1 MQTFNIWN
9 KFDLRGSKVIF
20 VIFALLCVA
29 SSSLAQSRSSG
40 MTLRRLN
47 YDQKKMHYG
56 FQIGLFTS
64 NLNIRHSEN
73 FAQGLD
79 SAVAIS
85 PNRHV
90 SFSLGFI
97 VNRSLGNELW
107 DVRLLPN
114 VSFYA
119 HSVDY
124 YFDTDQ
130 IAGTGPGG
138 ETDISNGT
146 LESVQIENAT
156 TFLELPVMFKYKS
169 IRRRNHRFYL
179 IGGVTGSV
187 GVGGKRGG
195 EDPRNLGLNNYN
207 LEVSYG
213 VGFDGYM
220 QFFNFAPELRFS
232 HGVVNMLKPGNNI
245 YTNNL
250 DRITTHKVALYL
262 NFEG

>member
-1 MQTFNIWN
+1 MQTINFRD
-9 KFDLRGSKVIF
+9 KFHIRSAKIALAL
-20 VIFALLCVA
+20 FACLLLSHLVE
-29 SSSLAQSRSSG
+29 AQTRSNG
-40 MTLRRLN
+40 VTLRRLN
-47 YDQKKMHYG
+47 YDEKKMHYG

-64 NLNIRHSEN
+64 NLNIMHSEH
-73 FAQGLD
+73 FAQGMD
-79 SAVAIS
+79 STVAIS

-97 VNRSLGNELW
+97 VNRSLGSELW

-119 HSVDY
+119 HSVNY
-124 YFDTDQ
+124 YYDSDQ
-130 IAGTGPGG
+130 IPDATGEISSGTS
-138 ETDISNGT
+138 E
-146 LESVQIENAT
+146 LVQIENAT
-156 TFLELPVMFKYKS
+156 TFLELPIMIKYKS
-169 IRRRNHRFYL
+169 IRRKNHRFYL
-179 IGGVTGSV
+179 IGGVTGAV
-187 GVGGKRGG
+187 GVGGKKGG

-213 VGFDGYM
+213 IGFDGYM

-232 HGVVNMLKPGNNI
+232 HGVLNMLKPGNNI